1 MSVRDLLPRSLN
13 IGRTLRRLMLGGV
26 VALFGGTAFAAVPQS
41 TSTID
46 SGTPA
51 LIVNR
56 DKKQTKLVLQLPSAD
71 GTKLFAQH
79 RSHSS
84 HGSHGSHGSHSSHS
98 SHRSRTI

>member
-1 MSVRDLLPRSLN
+1 MSVRDFLPRSLN
-13 IGRTLRRLMLGGV
+13 ISRTLRRVMLGGAM
-26 VALFGGTAFAAVPQS
+26 ALLGGAAFAAVPQP

-56 DKKQTKLVLQLPSAD
+56 DKKQTKLVLQLPSTD

-84 HGSHGSHGSHSSHS
+84 HSSHRSHSSHS
-98 SHRSRTI
+98 SHRSRTL